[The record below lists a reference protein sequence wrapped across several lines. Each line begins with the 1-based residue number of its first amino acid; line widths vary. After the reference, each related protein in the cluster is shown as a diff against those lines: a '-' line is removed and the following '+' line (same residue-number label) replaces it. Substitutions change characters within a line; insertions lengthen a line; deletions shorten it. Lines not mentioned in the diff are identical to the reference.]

1 MDPLLRNRWM
11 WCLLFGGH
19 KLWKTT
25 LTYVR
30 LSSIFMTVL
39 KTKMIPWSCSKCK
52 VLFEDVILKDDSA
65 LFFAALWYMNMCY
78 GEAIR
83 EQSKADT
90 HRVLSLAST
99 LTINIYT
106 RSYIIYIYIY
116 NYLGVFNTDDWFIND
131 LLCCVFQVCCEF
143 SRIQQVLGKR
153 EALLV
158 SFKLAQD

>member
-1 MDPLLRNRWM
+1 
-11 WCLLFGGH
+11 
-19 KLWKTT
+19 
-25 LTYVR
+25 
-30 LSSIFMTVL
+30 MTVL
-39 KTKMIPWSCSKCK
+39 KTKMISWSCSKCK

-65 LFFAALWYMNMCY
+65 LFFAALWYMNMCH

-83 EQSKADT
+83 EQRHSPKSHSKADT
-90 HRVLSLAST
+90 HCVLSLAST

-143 SRIQQVLGKR
+143 SRMEGKSLR
-153 EALLV
+153 GLLWCTLLLLPKTWWT
-158 SFKLAQD
+158 SFRKKRGLTGQF